1 MFGFLC
7 SWFLANEDQKS
18 AVQEPKHCLTCPI
31 SSANDFFQDCLM
43 YFRIAVLSWSI
54 KCSARENTMRELE
67 MRRPMMTASETKC
80 ALGWKSLVF
89 FSQSTVYEI
98 MIRVADIR
106 VSNIW
111 VNYIPYT
118 LVVSHPW
125 AAWSTIFPL
134 HYRSSD
140 FTFQF
145 VFVARP
151 VQPRADASYSTTLHS
166 CGKIN

>member
-1 MFGFLC
+1 M
-7 SWFLANEDQKS
+7 
-18 AVQEPKHCLTCPI
+18 
-31 SSANDFFQDCLM
+31 
-43 YFRIAVLSWSI
+43 
-54 KCSARENTMRELE
+54 AR
-67 MRRPMMTASETKC
+67 RRYLRSGPC
-80 ALGWKSLVF
+80 

-134 HYRSSD
+134 HYRSTEVQISLFSLFSSLD
-140 FTFQF
+140 LFSLGQTRHILLRFIAAEKLTKECATSTCLWGSGTNPSKGIQYLTAVATFEKWN
-145 VFVARP
+145 RLKT
-151 VQPRADASYSTTLHS
+151 RNDGS
-166 CGKIN
+166 CHGAT